1 MEGEFEMKTRR
12 GLQKSKQIVIE
23 IPYESQVAKRLQS
36 ISEQTRLSDYELLL
50 KWLDEEE
57 KAIPLRHQA
66 SDLSNWQKGIEE
78 QLRQISELL
87 RGEMMENENSEV
99 DSPSKSYRQQLL
111 EKIQD
116 LRKQGLTY
124 SKIATQ
130 FNAEKVATISGTGRW
145 YPNTISQILQKKA
158 T

>member
-1 MEGEFEMKTRR
+1 MEGKFEMKTRR
-12 GLQKSKQIVIE
+12 GLQKPKQIVIE
-23 IPYESQVAKRLQS
+23 IPYESQAAKRLQS

-50 KWLDEEE
+50 KWLND
-57 KAIPLRHQA
+57 R
-66 SDLSNWQKGIEE
+66 DLSNWQKGIEE

-87 RGEMMENENSEV
+87 GGEMMENKNSEV

-111 EKIQD
+111 KKIQD
-116 LRKQGLTY
+116 LREQGLTY
-124 SKIATQ
+124 SKIAAR
-130 FNAEKVATISGTGRW
+130 FNAENVATISGTGRW